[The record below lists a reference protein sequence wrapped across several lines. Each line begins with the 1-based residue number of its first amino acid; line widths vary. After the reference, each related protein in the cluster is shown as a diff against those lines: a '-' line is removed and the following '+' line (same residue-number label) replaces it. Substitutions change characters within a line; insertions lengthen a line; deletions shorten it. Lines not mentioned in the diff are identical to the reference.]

1 MKNLIIFTFLLR
13 SFILSAQ
20 SETDIQLAQHYF
32 INGEFDKA
40 TSYYEK
46 LYSSQSTKIYFT
58 RYLECL
64 IQIKDFK
71 TAEKTIKK
79 YISQNK
85 NDMEI
90 QVVLGEFYEDIDE
103 PQKSAKVYEELLSVV
118 SADPREIINL
128 FQLFVGKRKFELAK
142 KVLDKG
148 KKNAAYYPFNFQYAD
163 LYSLTGNN
171 RLMIEE
177 YINFLILQPSMFE
190 SIQNAISSRI
200 DLSKSDGKDYLMLK
214 EILLQKIQADN
225 SNFIYSEMLIW
236 LFVQNKNFSSAFT
249 QVVALDKRLQG
260 DGYRVL
266 DLGNICLEN
275 KSYDIARNCF
285 NYIISLGSDN
295 QYFIEGQKLLLNSR
309 FIELTT
315 NRAYNQNEI
324 DAALVDYSSVLAR
337 LGKTKFTIGILNEQA
352 HILAF
357 YADRAAE
364 AIVILQDA
372 ILVQSLTDIQRAQL
386 KMQLADIEVLKGDI
400 WEASLLYMQI
410 DKDFKFEAI
419 GDEAKYKNARI
430 FYFDGEFDFAQ
441 SQLNI
446 LKESTSKIIANDAM
460 NLSVSITENF
470 GLDSNYTAM
479 TWFSSAELLIE
490 QHKYLEAFTLFD
502 SIQLNYP
509 LHSLADDILYRKAK
523 AMEMQGKWAE
533 SCMLYEDLLKFY
545 SKDIFADDALFR
557 LGDIYEQILLDKDKA
572 LEYYKKLAIDYK
584 GSFYGAETIKRIRIL
599 RGDKNVE
606 EDIY

>member
-1 MKNLIIFTFLLR
+1 MRNLIIFTFLLR

-32 INGEFDKA
+32 TNGEFDKA

-46 LYSSQSTKIYFT
+46 LFSSQSTKIYFT

-90 QVVLGEFYEDIDE
+90 QVVLGQFYEDIDE

-118 SADPREIINL
+118 SADPGEIINL
-128 FQLFVGKRKFELAK
+128 FQLFVGKRKFDLAK

-148 KKNAAYYPFNFQYAD
+148 KKNAPYYPFNFQYAD

-177 YINFLILQPSMFE
+177 YINYLILQPSMFE

-200 DLSKSDGKDYLMLK
+200 DLSKSDGKDYLILK

-249 QVVALDKRLQG
+249 QVVALDKRIQG
-260 DGYRVL
+260 DGSRVL

-285 NYIISLGSDN
+285 NYIITLGSDN
-295 QYFIEGQKLLLNSR
+295 QYYIEGQKLLLNSR

-324 DAALVDYSSVLAR
+324 DATLVDYNSVIAR

-372 ILVQSLTDIQRAQL
+372 ILVQNLTDIQRAQL

-400 WEASLLYMQI
+400 WEASLLYMKI

-533 SCMLYEDLLKFY
+533 SCMLYEDIIKFY

>member
-1 MKNLIIFTFLLR
+1 MRNLIIFTFLLR

-32 INGEFDKA
+32 TNGEFDKA

-90 QVVLGEFYEDIDE
+90 QVVLGQFYEDIDE

-118 SADPREIINL
+118 SADPGEIINL
-128 FQLFVGKRKFELAK
+128 FQLFVGKRKFDLAK

-148 KKNAAYYPFNFQYAD
+148 KKNAPYYPFNFQYAD

-177 YINFLILQPSMFE
+177 YIDYLILQPSMFE

-200 DLSKSDGKDYLMLK
+200 DLSKSDGKDYLILK

-249 QVVALDKRLQG
+249 QVVALDKRIQG
-260 DGYRVL
+260 DGSRVL

-285 NYIISLGSDN
+285 NYIITLGSDN
-295 QYFIEGQKLLLNSR
+295 QYYIEGQKLLLNSR

-324 DAALVDYSSVLAR
+324 DATLVDYNSVIAR

-372 ILVQSLTDIQRAQL
+372 ILVQNLTDIQRAQL

-400 WEASLLYMQI
+400 WEASLLYMKI

-419 GDEAKYKNARI
+419 GDEAKYKNARV

-533 SCMLYEDLLKFY
+533 SCMLYEDIIKFY

>member
-1 MKNLIIFTFLLR
+1 MRNLIIFTFLLR

-64 IQIKDFK
+64 VQIKDFK

-90 QVVLGEFYEDIDE
+90 QVVLGQFYEDIDE

-118 SADPREIINL
+118 SADPGEIINL
-128 FQLFVGKRKFELAK
+128 FQLFVGKRKFDLAK

-148 KKNAAYYPFNFQYAD
+148 KKNAPYYPFNFQYAD

-177 YINFLILQPSMFE
+177 YINYLILQPSMFE

-200 DLSKSDGKDYLMLK
+200 DLSKSDGKDYLILK

-249 QVVALDKRLQG
+249 QVVALDKRIQG
-260 DGYRVL
+260 DGSRVL

-309 FIELTT
+309 FTELTT

-324 DAALVDYSSVLAR
+324 DATLADYSSVLAR

-533 SCMLYEDLLKFY
+533 SCMLYEDIIKFY

>member
-13 SFILSAQ
+13 SFFLSAQ
-20 SETDIQLAQHYF
+20 TETDIQLAQHYF

-64 IQIKDFK
+64 VQIKDFK

-90 QVVLGEFYEDIDE
+90 QVVLGQFYEDIDE

-118 SADPREIINL
+118 SADPGEIINL
-128 FQLFVGKRKFELAK
+128 FQLFVGKRKFDLAK

-148 KKNAAYYPFNFQYAD
+148 KKNAPYYPFNFQYAD

-177 YINFLILQPSMFE
+177 YINYLILQPSMFE

-200 DLSKSDGKDYLMLK
+200 DLSKSDGKDYLILK

-249 QVVALDKRLQG
+249 QVVALDKRIQG

-285 NYIISLGSDN
+285 NYIITLGTDN

-324 DAALVDYSSVLAR
+324 DATLVDYSSVLAR

-533 SCMLYEDLLKFY
+533 SCMLYEDIIKFY

-557 LGDIYEQILLDKDKA
+557 LGDIYEQILLEKDKA

>member
-1 MKNLIIFTFLLR
+1 M
-13 SFILSAQ
+13 
-20 SETDIQLAQHYF
+20 
-32 INGEFDKA
+32 
-40 TSYYEK
+40 
-46 LYSSQSTKIYFT
+46 
-58 RYLECL
+58 
-64 IQIKDFK
+64 QIKDYK
-71 TAEKTIKK
+71 TAETTIKK
-79 YISQNK
+79 HISQNK
-85 NDMEI
+85 NDKEI
-90 QVVLGEFYEDIDE
+90 QVILGQFYEDIDE
-103 PQKSAKVYEELLSVV
+103 PQKSIKVYEDLLS
-118 SADPREIINL
+118 SFSNDPGEIINL
-128 FQLFVGKRKFELAK
+128 YQLFIGKGKFDIAK

-148 KKNAAYYPFNFQYAD
+148 KKIASYYPFNFQYAD

-171 RLMIEE
+171 RLMLEE
-177 YINFLILQPSMFE
+177 YIDYLLIQPTMAE
-190 SIQNAISSRI
+190 TIQNAISSRV
-200 DLSKSDGKDYLMLK
+200 DLSQSDGKDYLILK
-214 EILLQKIQADN
+214 EILLQKIQVDN
-225 SNFIYSEMLIW
+225 SNFIYAEMLIW
-236 LFVQNKNFSSAFT
+236 LFVQNKNFSAAFT
-249 QVVALDKRLQG
+249 QVVALDKRIQG
-260 DGYRVL
+260 DGLRVL
-266 DLGNICLEN
+266 DLGTICLEN
-275 KSYDIARNCF
+275 KSYAIARNCF
-285 NYIISLGSDN
+285 NYVIALGIDN
-295 QYFIEGQKLLLNSR
+295 QYYIESQKLLLNSR

-315 NRAYNQNEI
+315 NRAYNQSEI
-324 DAALVDYSSVLAR
+324 DATLADYNVALTR

-357 YADRAAE
+357 YADRASE
-364 AIVILQDA
+364 AIIILQDA
-372 ILVQSLTDIQRAQL
+372 ILIQSLTDIQRAQL

-460 NLSVSITENF
+460 HLSVSITENF

-490 QHKYLEAFTLFD
+490 QHKYLEAYTLFD
-502 SIQLNYP
+502 SIQYNFP
-509 LHSLADDILYRKAK
+509 FHALADDILYRKAK
-523 AMEMQGKWAE
+523 AMEMQGKWTE
-533 SCMLYEDLLKFY
+533 SCLLYEDILKFHP
-545 SKDIFADDALFR
+545 KDIFADDALFR

-584 GSFYGAETIKRIRIL
+584 GSFYGAESIKRIRIL

>member
-1 MKNLIIFTFLLR
+1 MRNLIIFTFLLR

-32 INGEFDKA
+32 TNGEFDKA

-90 QVVLGEFYEDIDE
+90 QVVLGQFYEDIDE

-118 SADPREIINL
+118 SADPGEIINL
-128 FQLFVGKRKFELAK
+128 FQLFVGKRKFDLAK

-148 KKNAAYYPFNFQYAD
+148 KKNAPYYPFNFQYAD

-177 YINFLILQPSMFE
+177 YINYLILQPSMFE

-200 DLSKSDGKDYLMLK
+200 DLSKSDGKDYLILK

-249 QVVALDKRLQG
+249 QVVALDKRIQG
-260 DGYRVL
+260 DGSRVL

-285 NYIISLGSDN
+285 NYIITLGSDN
-295 QYFIEGQKLLLNSR
+295 QYYVEGQKLLLNSR

-324 DAALVDYSSVLAR
+324 DATLVDYNSVIAR

-372 ILVQSLTDIQRAQL
+372 ILVQNLTDIQRAQL

-400 WEASLLYMQI
+400 WEASLLYMKI

-533 SCMLYEDLLKFY
+533 SCMLYEDIIKFY

>member
-13 SFILSAQ
+13 SFFLSAQ
-20 SETDIQLAQHYF
+20 TETDIQLAQHYF

-64 IQIKDFK
+64 VQIKDFK

-90 QVVLGEFYEDIDE
+90 QVVLGQFYEDIDE
-103 PQKSAKVYEELLSVV
+103 PQKSAKVYEELLSAV
-118 SADPREIINL
+118 SADPGEIINL
-128 FQLFVGKRKFELAK
+128 FQLFVGKRKFDLAK

-148 KKNAAYYPFNFQYAD
+148 KKIAPYYSFNFQYAD

-177 YINFLILQPSMFE
+177 YINYLILQPAMFE

-200 DLSKSDGKDYLMLK
+200 DLSKSDGKDYLILK

-249 QVVALDKRLQG
+249 QVVALDKRIQG
-260 DGYRVL
+260 DGSRVL

-275 KSYDIARNCF
+275 KTYDIARNCF

-324 DAALVDYSSVLAR
+324 DATLVDYSSVLAR

-533 SCMLYEDLLKFY
+533 SCMLYEDIIKFY

-557 LGDIYEQILLDKDKA
+557 LGDIYEQILLEKDKA

>member
-1 MKNLIIFTFLLR
+1 
-13 SFILSAQ
+13 
-20 SETDIQLAQHYF
+20 
-32 INGEFDKA
+32 
-40 TSYYEK
+40 
-46 LYSSQSTKIYFT
+46 
-58 RYLECL
+58 
-64 IQIKDFK
+64 
-71 TAEKTIKK
+71 
-79 YISQNK
+79 
-85 NDMEI
+85 
-90 QVVLGEFYEDIDE
+90 VVLGEFYEDIDE

-118 SADPREIINL
+118 SADPGEIINL
-128 FQLFVGKRKFELAK
+128 FQLFVGKRKFDLAK

-148 KKNAAYYPFNFQYAD
+148 KKIAPYYPFNFQYAD

-177 YINFLILQPSMFE
+177 YINYLILQPSMFE

-236 LFVQNKNFSSAFT
+236 LFVQNKNFNSAFT

-324 DAALVDYSSVLAR
+324 DATLVDYSSVLAR

-533 SCMLYEDLLKFY
+533 SCMLYEDILKFY

-557 LGDIYEQILLDKDKA
+557 LGDIYDQILLEKDKA

>member
-1 MKNLIIFTFLLR
+1 MRNLIIFTFLLR
-13 SFILSAQ
+13 SFFLSAQ

-32 INGEFDKA
+32 TNGEFDKA

-64 IQIKDFK
+64 VQIKDFK

-90 QVVLGEFYEDIDE
+90 QVVLGQFYEDIDE
-103 PQKSAKVYEELLSVV
+103 PQKSAKVYEELLSAV
-118 SADPREIINL
+118 SADPGEIINL
-128 FQLFVGKRKFELAK
+128 FQLFVGKRKFDLAK

-148 KKNAAYYPFNFQYAD
+148 KKIASYYSFNFQYAD

-177 YINFLILQPSMFE
+177 YINYLILQPAMFE

-200 DLSKSDGKDYLMLK
+200 DLSKSDGKDYLILK

-249 QVVALDKRLQG
+249 QVVALDKRIQG

-324 DAALVDYSSVLAR
+324 DATLADYSSVLAR

-533 SCMLYEDLLKFY
+533 SCMLYEDIIKFY

-557 LGDIYEQILLDKDKA
+557 LGDIYEQILLEQDKA

-606 EDIY
+606 EDVY

>member
-1 MKNLIIFTFLLR
+1 MKSRIILIFLIH
-13 SFILSAQ
+13 SFFSLGQ

-32 INGEFDKA
+32 INGEFEKA

-46 LYSSQSTKIYFT
+46 LYFSQSSKVYFT
-58 RYLECL
+58 RYVECL
-64 IQIKDFK
+64 MQIKDYK

-79 YISQNK
+79 YILQNK
-85 NDMEI
+85 NDIEI
-90 QVVLGEFYEDIDE
+90 KVMLGQFYEDIDE
-103 PQKSAKVYEELLSVV
+103 PQKSAKVYEELLSVL
-118 SADPREIINL
+118 SADPGEIINL
-128 FQLFVGKRKFELAK
+128 FQLFVGKRKFDLAK

-148 KKNAAYYPFNFQYAD
+148 KKNAPYYPFNFQYAD

-177 YINFLILQPSMFE
+177 YINYLILQPSMFE

-200 DLSKSDGKDYLMLK
+200 DLSKSDGKDYLILK

-249 QVVALDKRLQG
+249 QVVALDKRIQG

-324 DAALVDYSSVLAR
+324 DATLADYSSVLAR

-533 SCMLYEDLLKFY
+533 SCMLYEDIIKFY

-557 LGDIYEQILLDKDKA
+557 LGDIYEQILLEKDKA

>member
-1 MKNLIIFTFLLR
+1 MKNLIILTFLFRFFLCA
-13 SFILSAQ
+13 AQ

-32 INGEFDKA
+32 TSGEFDKA

-46 LYSSQSTKIYFT
+46 LYTSQSTKVYFT

-64 IQIKDFK
+64 MQIKDYK

-79 YISQNK
+79 HISQNK
-85 NDMEI
+85 NDKEI
-90 QVVLGEFYEDIDE
+90 QVILGQFYEDIDE
-103 PQKSAKVYEELLSVV
+103 PQKSIKVYEDLLS
-118 SADPREIINL
+118 SFSNDPGEIINL
-128 FQLFVGKRKFELAK
+128 YQLFIGKGKFDIAK

-148 KKNAAYYPFNFQYAD
+148 KKIASYYPFNFQYAD

-171 RLMIEE
+171 RLMLEE
-177 YINFLILQPSMFE
+177 YIDYLLIQPTMAE
-190 SIQNAISSRI
+190 TIQNAISSRV
-200 DLSKSDGKDYLMLK
+200 DLSQSDGKDYLILK
-214 EILLQKIQADN
+214 EILLQKIQVDN
-225 SNFIYSEMLIW
+225 SNFIYAEMLIW
-236 LFVQNKNFSSAFT
+236 LFVQNKNFSAAFT
-249 QVVALDKRLQG
+249 QVVALDKRIQG
-260 DGYRVL
+260 DGSRVL
-266 DLGNICLEN
+266 DLGTICLEN
-275 KSYDIARNCF
+275 KSYAIARNCF
-285 NYIISLGSDN
+285 NYVIALGIDN
-295 QYFIEGQKLLLNSR
+295 QYYIESQKLLLNSR

-315 NRAYNQNEI
+315 NRAYNQSEI
-324 DAALVDYSSVLAR
+324 DATLADYNVALTR
-337 LGKTKFTIGILNEQA
+337 LGKTKFTIAILNEQA

-357 YADRAAE
+357 YADRASE
-364 AIVILQDA
+364 AIIILQDA
-372 ILVQSLTDIQRAQL
+372 ILIQSLTDIQRAQL

-460 NLSVSITENF
+460 HLSVSITENF

-490 QHKYLEAFTLFD
+490 QHKYLEAYTLFD
-502 SIQLNYP
+502 SIQHNFP
-509 LHSLADDILYRKAK
+509 FHALADDILYRKAK
-523 AMEMQGKWAE
+523 AMEMQGKWTE
-533 SCMLYEDLLKFY
+533 SCLLYEDILKFHP
-545 SKDIFADDALFR
+545 KDIFADDALFR

-572 LEYYKKLAIDYK
+572 LEFYKKLAIDYK
-584 GSFYGAETIKRIRIL
+584 GSFYGAESIKRIRIL

>member
-1 MKNLIIFTFLLR
+1 MKNLIILTFLFRFFLCA
-13 SFILSAQ
+13 AQ

-32 INGEFDKA
+32 TSGEFDKA

-46 LYSSQSTKIYFT
+46 LYASQSTKVYFT

-64 IQIKDFK
+64 MQIKDYK

-79 YISQNK
+79 HISQNK
-85 NDMEI
+85 NDKEI
-90 QVVLGEFYEDIDE
+90 QVILGQFYEDIDE
-103 PQKSAKVYEELLSVV
+103 PQKSIKVYEDLLLSF
-118 SADPREIINL
+118 SNDPGEIINL
-128 FQLFVGKRKFELAK
+128 YQLFIGKGKFDLAK

-148 KKNAAYYPFNFQYAD
+148 KKIASYYPFNFQYAD

-171 RLMIEE
+171 RLMLEE
-177 YINFLILQPSMFE
+177 YIDYLLIQPTMAE
-190 SIQNAISSRI
+190 TIQNAISSRV
-200 DLSKSDGKDYLMLK
+200 DLSQSDGKDYLILK
-214 EILLQKIQADN
+214 EILLQKIQVDN
-225 SNFIYSEMLIW
+225 SNFIYAEMLIW
-236 LFVQNKNFSSAFT
+236 LFVQNKNFSAAFT
-249 QVVALDKRLQG
+249 QVVALDKRIQG
-260 DGYRVL
+260 DGSRVL
-266 DLGNICLEN
+266 DLGTICLEN
-275 KSYDIARNCF
+275 KSYAIARNCF
-285 NYIISLGSDN
+285 NYVIALGIDN
-295 QYFIEGQKLLLNSR
+295 QYYIESQKLLLNSR

-315 NRAYNQNEI
+315 NRAYNQSEI
-324 DAALVDYSSVLAR
+324 DATLADYNVALTR
-337 LGKTKFTIGILNEQA
+337 LGKTKFTIAILNEQA

-357 YADRAAE
+357 YADRASE
-364 AIVILQDA
+364 AIIILQDA
-372 ILVQSLTDIQRAQL
+372 ILIQSLTDIQRAQL

-460 NLSVSITENF
+460 HLSVSITENF

-490 QHKYLEAFTLFD
+490 QHKYLEAYTLFD
-502 SIQLNYP
+502 SIQHNFP
-509 LHSLADDILYRKAK
+509 FHALADDILYRKAK
-523 AMEMQGKWAE
+523 AMEMQGKWTE
-533 SCMLYEDLLKFY
+533 SCLLYEDILKFHP
-545 SKDIFADDALFR
+545 KDIFADDALFR

-584 GSFYGAETIKRIRIL
+584 GSFYGAESIKRIRIL

>member
-13 SFILSAQ
+13 SFFLSAQ

-32 INGEFDKA
+32 INGEFEKA

-46 LYSSQSTKIYFT
+46 LYSSQSTKTYFT

-64 IQIKDFK
+64 IQTKDFK

-90 QVVLGEFYEDIDE
+90 QVVLGQFYEDIDE

-118 SADPREIINL
+118 SADPGEIINL
-128 FQLFVGKRKFELAK
+128 YQLFVRKTKFDLAK

-148 KKNAAYYPFNFQYAD
+148 KKIAPYYPFNFQYAD

-177 YINFLILQPSMFE
+177 YINYLILQPTMFE

-200 DLSKSDGKDYLMLK
+200 DLSKSDGKDYLILK

-225 SNFIYSEMLIW
+225 TTFIYSEMLIW

-249 QVVALDKRLQG
+249 QVVALDKRIQG
-260 DGYRVL
+260 DGSRVL

-285 NYIISLGSDN
+285 NYIITLGSDN
-295 QYFIEGQKLLLNSR
+295 QYYIEGQKLLLNSR
-309 FIELTT
+309 FTELTT
-315 NRAYNQNEI
+315 NRAFSQVEI
-324 DAALVDYSSVLAR
+324 DATLADYSSVIAR

-372 ILVQSLTDIQRAQL
+372 ILVQSLTDIQRAQV

-460 NLSVSITENF
+460 HLSVSITENF

-533 SCMLYEDLLKFY
+533 SCMLYEDIIKFY
-545 SKDIFADDALFR
+545 SKDIFADDALFK

-606 EDIY
+606 DDVY

>member
-1 MKNLIIFTFLLR
+1 
-13 SFILSAQ
+13 
-20 SETDIQLAQHYF
+20 
-32 INGEFDKA
+32 
-40 TSYYEK
+40 
-46 LYSSQSTKIYFT
+46 
-58 RYLECL
+58 
-64 IQIKDFK
+64 
-71 TAEKTIKK
+71 
-79 YISQNK
+79 
-85 NDMEI
+85 
-90 QVVLGEFYEDIDE
+90 
-103 PQKSAKVYEELLSVV
+103 
-118 SADPREIINL
+118 
-128 FQLFVGKRKFELAK
+128 
-142 KVLDKG
+142 
-148 KKNAAYYPFNFQYAD
+148 
-163 LYSLTGNN
+163 
-171 RLMIEE
+171 
-177 YINFLILQPSMFE
+177 
-190 SIQNAISSRI
+190 
-200 DLSKSDGKDYLMLK
+200 
-214 EILLQKIQADN
+214 
-225 SNFIYSEMLIW
+225 
-236 LFVQNKNFSSAFT
+236 
-249 QVVALDKRLQG
+249 
-260 DGYRVL
+260 
-266 DLGNICLEN
+266 
-275 KSYDIARNCF
+275 
-285 NYIISLGSDN
+285 
-295 QYFIEGQKLLLNSR
+295 
-309 FIELTT
+309 
-315 NRAYNQNEI
+315 
-324 DAALVDYSSVLAR
+324 
-337 LGKTKFTIGILNEQA
+337 
-352 HILAF
+352 
-357 YADRAAE
+357 
-364 AIVILQDA
+364 LQDA

-533 SCMLYEDLLKFY
+533 SCMLYEDIIKFY

-557 LGDIYEQILLDKDKA
+557 LGDIYEQILLEKDKA

>member
-64 IQIKDFK
+64 VQIKDFK

-90 QVVLGEFYEDIDE
+90 QVVLGQFYEDIDE

-118 SADPREIINL
+118 SADPGEIINL
-128 FQLFVGKRKFELAK
+128 FQLFVGKRKFDLAK

-148 KKNAAYYPFNFQYAD
+148 KKIASYYSFNFQYAD

-177 YINFLILQPSMFE
+177 YINYLILQPTMFE

-200 DLSKSDGKDYLMLK
+200 DLSKSDGKDYLILK

-225 SNFIYSEMLIW
+225 TTFIYSEMLIW

-249 QVVALDKRLQG
+249 QVVALDKRIQG

-324 DAALVDYSSVLAR
+324 DATLADYSSVLAR

-533 SCMLYEDLLKFY
+533 SCLLYEDIIKFY

-557 LGDIYEQILLDKDKA
+557 LGDIYEQILLEKDKA

>member
-90 QVVLGEFYEDIDE
+90 QVVLGQFYEDIDE

-118 SADPREIINL
+118 SADPGEIINL
-128 FQLFVGKRKFELAK
+128 FQLFVGKRKFDLAK

-177 YINFLILQPSMFE
+177 YINYLILQPSMFE

-324 DAALVDYSSVLAR
+324 DATLVDYSSVLAR

-490 QHKYLEAFTLFD
+490 QHKYSEAFELFD

-533 SCMLYEDLLKFY
+533 SCLLYEDILKFY

-557 LGDIYEQILLDKDKA
+557 LGDIYEQILLEKDKA

-584 GSFYGAETIKRIRIL
+584 GSFYGAEIIKRIRIL

>member
-13 SFILSAQ
+13 SFFLSAQ
-20 SETDIQLAQHYF
+20 TETDIQLAQHYF

-64 IQIKDFK
+64 VQIKDFK

-90 QVVLGEFYEDIDE
+90 QVVLGQFYEDIDE
-103 PQKSAKVYEELLSVV
+103 PQKSAKVYEELLSAV
-118 SADPREIINL
+118 SADPGEIINL
-128 FQLFVGKRKFELAK
+128 FQLFVGKRKFDLAK

-148 KKNAAYYPFNFQYAD
+148 KKIAPYYSFNFQYAD

-177 YINFLILQPSMFE
+177 YINYLILQPAMFE

-200 DLSKSDGKDYLMLK
+200 DLSKSDGKDYLILK

-324 DAALVDYSSVLAR
+324 DATLVDYSSVLAR

-533 SCMLYEDLLKFY
+533 SCMLYEDIIKFY

-557 LGDIYEQILLDKDKA
+557 LGDMYEQILEDKEKA

>member
-1 MKNLIIFTFLLR
+1 MRNLIIFTFLLR

-32 INGEFDKA
+32 TNGEFDKA

-90 QVVLGEFYEDIDE
+90 QVVLGQFYEDIDE

-118 SADPREIINL
+118 SADPGEIINL
-128 FQLFVGKRKFELAK
+128 FQLFVGKRKFDLAK

-148 KKNAAYYPFNFQYAD
+148 KKIAPYYPFNFQYAD

-177 YINFLILQPSMFE
+177 YINYLILQPSMFE

-200 DLSKSDGKDYLMLK
+200 DLSKSDGKDYLILK

-249 QVVALDKRLQG
+249 QVVALDKRIQG
-260 DGYRVL
+260 DGSRVL

-285 NYIISLGSDN
+285 NYIITLGSDN
-295 QYFIEGQKLLLNSR
+295 QYYIEGQKLLLNSR

-324 DAALVDYSSVLAR
+324 DATLVDYNSVIAR

-372 ILVQSLTDIQRAQL
+372 ILVQNLTDIQRAQL

-400 WEASLLYMQI
+400 WEASLLYMKI

-490 QHKYLEAFTLFD
+490 QHKYSEAFELFD

-533 SCMLYEDLLKFY
+533 SCLLYEDILKFY

-557 LGDIYEQILLDKDKA
+557 LGDIYEQILLEKDKA

-584 GSFYGAETIKRIRIL
+584 GSFYGAEIIKRIRIL

>member
-64 IQIKDFK
+64 VQIKDFK

-90 QVVLGEFYEDIDE
+90 QVVLGQFYEDIDE

-118 SADPREIINL
+118 SADPGEIINL
-128 FQLFVGKRKFELAK
+128 FQLFVGKRKFDLAK

-148 KKNAAYYPFNFQYAD
+148 KKNAPYYPFNFQYAD

-177 YINFLILQPSMFE
+177 YINYLILQPSMFE

-200 DLSKSDGKDYLMLK
+200 DLSKSDGKDYLILK

-324 DAALVDYSSVLAR
+324 DATLVDYSSVLAR

-533 SCMLYEDLLKFY
+533 SCLLYEDILKFY

-557 LGDIYEQILLDKDKA
+557 LGDIYEQILLEKDKA

-584 GSFYGAETIKRIRIL
+584 GSFYGAEIIKRIRIL

>member
-13 SFILSAQ
+13 SFFLSAQ
-20 SETDIQLAQHYF
+20 TETDIQLAQHYF

-79 YISQNK
+79 YISQKK

-90 QVVLGEFYEDIDE
+90 QVVLGQFYEDIDE

-118 SADPREIINL
+118 SADPGEIINL
-128 FQLFVGKRKFELAK
+128 FQLFVGKRKFDLAK

-148 KKNAAYYPFNFQYAD
+148 KKNAPYYPFNFQYAD

-177 YINFLILQPSMFE
+177 YINYLILQPSMFE

-200 DLSKSDGKDYLMLK
+200 DLSKSDGKDYLILK

-249 QVVALDKRLQG
+249 QVVALDKRIQG
-260 DGYRVL
+260 DGSRVL

-285 NYIISLGSDN
+285 NYIITLGSDN
-295 QYFIEGQKLLLNSR
+295 QYYIEGQKLLLNSR
-309 FIELTT
+309 FTELTT
-315 NRAYNQNEI
+315 NRAFSQVEI
-324 DAALVDYSSVLAR
+324 DATLADYSSVLAR

-357 YADRAAE
+357 YAARAAE

-533 SCMLYEDLLKFY
+533 SCMLYEDIIKFY

-557 LGDIYEQILLDKDKA
+557 LGDIYEQILLEKDKA

>member
-1 MKNLIIFTFLLR
+1 MRNLIIFTFLLR

-58 RYLECL
+58 RYLQCL
-64 IQIKDFK
+64 VQIKDFK

-90 QVVLGEFYEDIDE
+90 QVVLGQFYEDIDE

-118 SADPREIINL
+118 SADPGEIINL
-128 FQLFVGKRKFELAK
+128 FQLFVGKRKFDLAK

-177 YINFLILQPSMFE
+177 YINYLILQPSMFE

-200 DLSKSDGKDYLMLK
+200 DLSKSDGKDYLILK

-249 QVVALDKRLQG
+249 QVVALDKRIQG
-260 DGYRVL
+260 DGSRVL

-275 KSYDIARNCF
+275 KSYNIARNCF
-285 NYIISLGSDN
+285 NYLISLGSDN
-295 QYFIEGQKLLLNSR
+295 QYYIEGQKLLLNSR
-309 FIELTT
+309 FTELTT
-315 NRAYNQNEI
+315 NRAFSQVEI
-324 DAALVDYSSVLAR
+324 DATLADYSSVLAR

-357 YADRAAE
+357 YAARAAE

-533 SCMLYEDLLKFY
+533 SCMLYEDIIKFY

-599 RGDKNVE
+599 RGDKNIE

>member
-1 MKNLIIFTFLLR
+1 MKNLIILTFLFRFFLCA
-13 SFILSAQ
+13 AQ

-32 INGEFDKA
+32 TSGEFDKA

-46 LYSSQSTKIYFT
+46 LYTSQSTKVYFT

-64 IQIKDFK
+64 MQIKDYK

-79 YISQNK
+79 HISQNK
-85 NDMEI
+85 NDKEI
-90 QVVLGEFYEDIDE
+90 QVILGQFYEDIDE
-103 PQKSAKVYEELLSVV
+103 PQKSIKVYEDLLS
-118 SADPREIINL
+118 SFSNDPGEIINL
-128 FQLFVGKRKFELAK
+128 YQLFIGKGKFDIAK

-148 KKNAAYYPFNFQYAD
+148 KKIASYYPFNFQYAD

-171 RLMIEE
+171 RLMLEE
-177 YINFLILQPSMFE
+177 YIDYLLIQPTMAE
-190 SIQNAISSRI
+190 TIQNAISSRV
-200 DLSKSDGKDYLMLK
+200 DLSQSDGKDYLILK
-214 EILLQKIQADN
+214 EILLQKIQVDN
-225 SNFIYSEMLIW
+225 SNFIYAEMLIW
-236 LFVQNKNFSSAFT
+236 LFVQNKNFSAAFT
-249 QVVALDKRLQG
+249 QVVALDKRIQG
-260 DGYRVL
+260 DGSRVL
-266 DLGNICLEN
+266 DLGTICLEN
-275 KSYDIARNCF
+275 KSYAIARNCF
-285 NYIISLGSDN
+285 NYVIALGIDN
-295 QYFIEGQKLLLNSR
+295 QYYIESQKLLLNSR

-315 NRAYNQNEI
+315 NRAYNQSEI
-324 DAALVDYSSVLAR
+324 DATLADYNVALTR
-337 LGKTKFTIGILNEQA
+337 LGKTKFTIAILNEQA

-357 YADRAAE
+357 YADRASE
-364 AIVILQDA
+364 AIIILQDA
-372 ILVQSLTDIQRAQL
+372 ILIQSLTDIQRAQL

-460 NLSVSITENF
+460 HLSVSITENF

-533 SCMLYEDLLKFY
+533 SCMLYEDIIKFY

-606 EDIY
+606 EDVY

>member
-13 SFILSAQ
+13 SFFLSAQ
-20 SETDIQLAQHYF
+20 TETDIQLAQHYF

-64 IQIKDFK
+64 VQIKDFK

-90 QVVLGEFYEDIDE
+90 QVVLGQFYEDIDE

-118 SADPREIINL
+118 SADPGEIINL
-128 FQLFVGKRKFELAK
+128 FQLFVGKRKFDLAK

-148 KKNAAYYPFNFQYAD
+148 KKNAPYYPFNFQYAD

-177 YINFLILQPSMFE
+177 YINYLILQPSMFE

-200 DLSKSDGKDYLMLK
+200 DLSKSDGKDYLILK

-324 DAALVDYSSVLAR
+324 DATLADYSSVLAR

-533 SCMLYEDLLKFY
+533 SCMLYEDIIKFY

-557 LGDIYEQILLDKDKA
+557 LGDMYEQILEDKEKA

>member
-1 MKNLIIFTFLLR
+1 MKNFIILTFLLR
-13 SFILSAQ
+13 SFFFAAQ

-46 LYSSQSTKIYFT
+46 LYISQSSKVYFT

-64 IQIKDFK
+64 MQIKDYK

-79 YISQNK
+79 HISQNK
-85 NDMEI
+85 NDIEI
-90 QVVLGEFYEDIDE
+90 QVILGQFYEDIDE
-103 PQKSAKVYEELLSVV
+103 PQKSLKVYEELLTSF
-118 SADPREIINL
+118 SNDPGEIINL
-128 FQLFVGKRKFELAK
+128 YQLFVGKKKFELAK

-148 KKNAAYYPFNFQYAD
+148 KKIASDYPFNFQYAN
-163 LYSLTGNN
+163 LYFLTGNN
-171 RLMIEE
+171 SLMLEE
-177 YINFLILQPSMFE
+177 YINYLLVQPTMFE
-190 SIQNAISSRI
+190 TIQNEISSRI
-200 DLSKSDGKDYLMLK
+200 DLSKSDGKDYLILK
-214 EILLQKIQADN
+214 EILLQKIQAEN

-236 LFVQNKNFSSAFT
+236 LFVQNKNFNSAYT
-249 QVVALDKRLQG
+249 QVVALDKRIQG
-260 DGYRVL
+260 DGSRVL
-266 DLGNICLEN
+266 ELGNICLEN
-275 KSYDIARNCF
+275 KSYAIARNCF
-285 NYIISLGSDN
+285 NYLISLGPDN
-295 QYFIEGQKLLLNSR
+295 QYYIEGQKLLLNSR
-309 FIELTT
+309 FLELTT
-315 NRAYNQNEI
+315 NRAFNQGEI
-324 DAALVDYSSVLAR
+324 DATLADYSTVLAR

-357 YADRAAE
+357 YADRASE
-364 AIVILQDA
+364 AIIILQDA
-372 ILVQSLTDIQRAQL
+372 LLVQSLTDIQRAQL

-460 NLSVSITENF
+460 HLSVSITENF
-470 GLDSNYTAM
+470 GLDSNYAAM
-479 TWFSSAELLIE
+479 TWFSSAELFIE
-490 QHKYLEAFTLFD
+490 QHKYLDAFSLFD
-502 SIQLNYP
+502 SIQQNFP
-509 LHSLADDILYRKAK
+509 FHALADDILYRKAK

-533 SCMLYEDLLKFY
+533 SCLLYEDILKFHP
-545 SKDIFADDALFR
+545 KDIFADDALFR
-557 LGDIYEQILLDKDKA
+557 LGDIYDQILLDKDKA

-606 EDIY
+606 DDVY

>member
-1 MKNLIIFTFLLR
+1 MRNLIIFTFLLR

-32 INGEFDKA
+32 TNGEFDKA

-90 QVVLGEFYEDIDE
+90 QVVLGQFYEDIDE

-118 SADPREIINL
+118 SADPGEIINL
-128 FQLFVGKRKFELAK
+128 FQLFVGKRKFDLAK

-148 KKNAAYYPFNFQYAD
+148 KKNAPYYPFNFQYAD

-177 YINFLILQPSMFE
+177 YINYLILQPSMFE

-200 DLSKSDGKDYLMLK
+200 DLSKSDGKDYLILK

-249 QVVALDKRLQG
+249 QVVALDKRIQG
-260 DGYRVL
+260 DGSRVL

-285 NYIISLGSDN
+285 NYIITLGSDN
-295 QYFIEGQKLLLNSR
+295 QYYIEGQKLLLNSR
-309 FIELTT
+309 FTELTT
-315 NRAYNQNEI
+315 NRAFSQVEI
-324 DAALVDYSSVLAR
+324 DATLADYSSVLAR

-400 WEASLLYMQI
+400 WEASLLYMKI

-502 SIQLNYP
+502 SIRLNYP

-533 SCMLYEDLLKFY
+533 SCMLYEDIIKFY

-557 LGDIYEQILLDKDKA
+557 LGDIYEQILLEKDKA

>member
-1 MKNLIIFTFLLR
+1 MRNLIIFTFLLR

-32 INGEFDKA
+32 TNGEFDKA

-90 QVVLGEFYEDIDE
+90 QVVLGQFYEDIDE

-118 SADPREIINL
+118 SANPGEIINL
-128 FQLFVGKRKFELAK
+128 FQLFVGKRKFDLAK

-148 KKNAAYYPFNFQYAD
+148 KKNAPYYPFNFQYAD

-177 YINFLILQPSMFE
+177 YINYLILQPSMFE

-200 DLSKSDGKDYLMLK
+200 DLSKSDGKDYLILK

-249 QVVALDKRLQG
+249 QVVALDKRIQG
-260 DGYRVL
+260 DGSRVL

-285 NYIISLGSDN
+285 NYIITLGSDN
-295 QYFIEGQKLLLNSR
+295 QYYIEGQKLLLNSR

-324 DAALVDYSSVLAR
+324 DATLVDYNSVIAR

-364 AIVILQDA
+364 AIIILQDA

-490 QHKYLEAFTLFD
+490 QHKYLEAFILFD

-533 SCMLYEDLLKFY
+533 SCMLYEDIIKFY

>member
-13 SFILSAQ
+13 SFFLSAQ
-20 SETDIQLAQHYF
+20 TETDIQLAQHYF

-64 IQIKDFK
+64 VQIKDFK

-90 QVVLGEFYEDIDE
+90 QVVLGQFYEDIDE
-103 PQKSAKVYEELLSVV
+103 PQKSAKVYEELLSAV
-118 SADPREIINL
+118 SADPGEIINL
-128 FQLFVGKRKFELAK
+128 FQLFVGKRKFDLAK

-148 KKNAAYYPFNFQYAD
+148 KKNAPYYPFNFQYAD

-177 YINFLILQPSMFE
+177 YINYLILQPSMFE

-200 DLSKSDGKDYLMLK
+200 DLSKSDGKDYLILK

-249 QVVALDKRLQG
+249 QVVALDKRIQG
-260 DGYRVL
+260 DGSRVL

-275 KSYDIARNCF
+275 KTYDIARNCF

-324 DAALVDYSSVLAR
+324 DATLADYSSVLAR

-533 SCMLYEDLLKFY
+533 SCMLYEDIINFY

-557 LGDIYEQILLDKDKA
+557 LGDMYEQILEDKEKA

>member
-1 MKNLIIFTFLLR
+1 MRNLIIFNFLLR

-90 QVVLGEFYEDIDE
+90 QVVLGQFYEDIDE

-118 SADPREIINL
+118 SADPGEIINL
-128 FQLFVGKRKFELAK
+128 FQLFVGKRKFDLAK

-148 KKNAAYYPFNFQYAD
+148 KKNAPYYPFNFQYAD

-177 YINFLILQPSMFE
+177 YINYLILQPSMFE

-200 DLSKSDGKDYLMLK
+200 DLSKSDGKDYLILK

-249 QVVALDKRLQG
+249 QVVALDKRIQG
-260 DGYRVL
+260 DGSRVL

-285 NYIISLGSDN
+285 NYIITLGSDN
-295 QYFIEGQKLLLNSR
+295 QYYIEGQKLLLNSR
-309 FIELTT
+309 FTELTT
-315 NRAYNQNEI
+315 NRAFSQVEI
-324 DAALVDYSSVLAR
+324 DATLADYSSVIAQ

-352 HILAF
+352 YILAF
-357 YADRAAE
+357 FADRASE
-364 AIVILQDA
+364 AILILQDA
-372 ILVQSLTDIQRAQL
+372 LLIKALTDIQRAQV

-419 GDEAKYKNARI
+419 GDEAKFKNARI

-460 NLSVSITENF
+460 HLSVSITENF

-533 SCMLYEDLLKFY
+533 SCMLYEDIIKFY

-606 EDIY
+606 DDVY

>member
-1 MKNLIIFTFLLR
+1 MRNLIIFTFLLR

-32 INGEFDKA
+32 TNGEFDKA

-64 IQIKDFK
+64 VQIKDFK

-90 QVVLGEFYEDIDE
+90 QVVLGQFYEDIDE

-118 SADPREIINL
+118 SADPGEIINL
-128 FQLFVGKRKFELAK
+128 FQLFVGKRKFDLAK

-148 KKNAAYYPFNFQYAD
+148 KKNAPYYPFNFQYAD

-177 YINFLILQPSMFE
+177 YINYLILQPSMFE

-200 DLSKSDGKDYLMLK
+200 DLSKSDGKDYLILK

-249 QVVALDKRLQG
+249 QVVALDKRIQG
-260 DGYRVL
+260 DGSRVL

-285 NYIISLGSDN
+285 NYIITLGSDN
-295 QYFIEGQKLLLNSR
+295 QYFIEGQKMLLNSR

-324 DAALVDYSSVLAR
+324 DATLVDYSSVLAR

-533 SCMLYEDLLKFY
+533 SCMLYEDIIKFY

-557 LGDIYEQILLDKDKA
+557 LGDIYEQILLEKDKA

>member
-1 MKNLIIFTFLLR
+1 MRNLIIFTFLLR

-32 INGEFDKA
+32 TNGEFDKA

-90 QVVLGEFYEDIDE
+90 QVVLGQFYEDIDE

-118 SADPREIINL
+118 SADPGEIINL
-128 FQLFVGKRKFELAK
+128 FQLFVGKRKFDLAK

-148 KKNAAYYPFNFQYAD
+148 KKNAPYYPFNFQYAD

-177 YINFLILQPSMFE
+177 YIDYLILQPSMFE

-200 DLSKSDGKDYLMLK
+200 DLSKSDGKDYLILK

-249 QVVALDKRLQG
+249 QVVALDKRIQG
-260 DGYRVL
+260 DGSRVL

-285 NYIISLGSDN
+285 NYIITLGSDN
-295 QYFIEGQKLLLNSR
+295 QYYIEGQKLLLNSR

-324 DAALVDYSSVLAR
+324 DATLVDYNSVIAR

-372 ILVQSLTDIQRAQL
+372 ILVQNLTDIQRAQL

-400 WEASLLYMQI
+400 WEASLLYMKI

-470 GLDSNYTAM
+470 GIDSNYSAM

-533 SCMLYEDLLKFY
+533 SCMLYEDIIKFY

>member
-1 MKNLIIFTFLLR
+1 MRNLIIFTFLLR

-32 INGEFDKA
+32 TNGEFDKA

-90 QVVLGEFYEDIDE
+90 QVVLGQFYEDIDE

-118 SADPREIINL
+118 SADPGEIINL
-128 FQLFVGKRKFELAK
+128 FQLFVGKRKFDLAK

-148 KKNAAYYPFNFQYAD
+148 KKNAPYYPFNFQYAD

-177 YINFLILQPSMFE
+177 YINYLILQPSMFE

-200 DLSKSDGKDYLMLK
+200 DLSKSDGKDYLILK

-249 QVVALDKRLQG
+249 QVVALDKRIQG
-260 DGYRVL
+260 DGSRVL

-285 NYIISLGSDN
+285 NYIITLGSDN
-295 QYFIEGQKLLLNSR
+295 QYYIEGQKLLLNSR

-324 DAALVDYSSVLAR
+324 DATLVDYNSVIAR

-533 SCMLYEDLLKFY
+533 SCMLYEDIIKFY

>member
-64 IQIKDFK
+64 VQIKDFK

-90 QVVLGEFYEDIDE
+90 QVVLGQFYEDIDE

-118 SADPREIINL
+118 SADPGEIINL
-128 FQLFVGKRKFELAK
+128 FQLFVGKRKFDLAK

-177 YINFLILQPSMFE
+177 YINYLILQPSMFE

-200 DLSKSDGKDYLMLK
+200 DLSKSDGKDYLILK

-249 QVVALDKRLQG
+249 QVVALDKRIQG
-260 DGYRVL
+260 DGSRVL

-285 NYIISLGSDN
+285 NYIITLGSDN
-295 QYFIEGQKLLLNSR
+295 QYYIEGQKLLLNSR
-309 FIELTT
+309 FTELTT
-315 NRAYNQNEI
+315 NRAFSQVEI
-324 DAALVDYSSVLAR
+324 DATLADYSSVLAR

-533 SCMLYEDLLKFY
+533 SCLLYEDILKFY

-557 LGDIYEQILLDKDKA
+557 LGDIYEQILLEKDKA

>member
-90 QVVLGEFYEDIDE
+90 QVVLGQFYEDIDE

-118 SADPREIINL
+118 SADPGEIINL
-128 FQLFVGKRKFELAK
+128 FQLFVGKRKFDLAK

-148 KKNAAYYPFNFQYAD
+148 KKNAPYYPFNFQYAD

-177 YINFLILQPSMFE
+177 YINYLILQPSMFE

-200 DLSKSDGKDYLMLK
+200 DLSKSDGKDYLILK

-249 QVVALDKRLQG
+249 QVVALDKRIQG
-260 DGYRVL
+260 DGSRVL

-324 DAALVDYSSVLAR
+324 DATLVDYSSVLAR

-490 QHKYLEAFTLFD
+490 QHKYSEAFELFD

-533 SCMLYEDLLKFY
+533 SCLLYEDILKFY

-557 LGDIYEQILLDKDKA
+557 LGDIYEQILLEKDKA

-584 GSFYGAETIKRIRIL
+584 GSFYGAEIIKRIRIL

>member
-1 MKNLIIFTFLLR
+1 MRNLIIFTFLLR

-32 INGEFDKA
+32 TNGEFDKA

-90 QVVLGEFYEDIDE
+90 QVVLGQFYEDIDE

-118 SADPREIINL
+118 SADPGEIINL
-128 FQLFVGKRKFELAK
+128 FQLFVGKRKFDLAK

-148 KKNAAYYPFNFQYAD
+148 KKNAPYYPFNFQYAD

-177 YINFLILQPSMFE
+177 YINYLILQPSMFE

-200 DLSKSDGKDYLMLK
+200 DLSKSDGKDYLILK

-249 QVVALDKRLQG
+249 QVVALDKRIQG
-260 DGYRVL
+260 DGSRVL

-285 NYIISLGSDN
+285 NYIITLGSDN
-295 QYFIEGQKLLLNSR
+295 QYYIEGQKLLLNSR

-324 DAALVDYSSVLAR
+324 DATLVDYNSVIAR

-372 ILVQSLTDIQRAQL
+372 ILVQNLTDIQRAQL

-400 WEASLLYMQI
+400 WEASLLYMKI

-460 NLSVSITENF
+460 NLSVSIKENF
-470 GLDSNYTAM
+470 GLDSNYSAM

-533 SCMLYEDLLKFY
+533 SCMLYEDIIKFY

>member
-1 MKNLIIFTFLLR
+1 MRNLIIFTFLLR

-32 INGEFDKA
+32 TNGEFDKA

-90 QVVLGEFYEDIDE
+90 QVVLGQFYEDIDE

-118 SADPREIINL
+118 SADPGEIINL
-128 FQLFVGKRKFELAK
+128 FQLFVGKRKFDLAK

-148 KKNAAYYPFNFQYAD
+148 KKNAPYYPFNFQYAD

-177 YINFLILQPSMFE
+177 YINYLILQPSMFE
-190 SIQNAISSRI
+190 SIQNAIASRI
-200 DLSKSDGKDYLMLK
+200 DLSKSDGKDYLILK

-249 QVVALDKRLQG
+249 QVVALDKRIQG
-260 DGYRVL
+260 DGSRVL

-285 NYIISLGSDN
+285 NYIITLGSDN
-295 QYFIEGQKLLLNSR
+295 QYYVEGQKLLLNSR

-324 DAALVDYSSVLAR
+324 DATLVDYNSVIAR

-372 ILVQSLTDIQRAQL
+372 ILVQNLTDIQRAQL

-400 WEASLLYMQI
+400 WEASLLYMKI

-533 SCMLYEDLLKFY
+533 SCMLYEDIIKFY

>member
-1 MKNLIIFTFLLR
+1 MRNLIIFTFLLR

-32 INGEFDKA
+32 TNGEFDKA

-90 QVVLGEFYEDIDE
+90 QVVLGQFYEDIDE

-118 SADPREIINL
+118 SANPGEIINL
-128 FQLFVGKRKFELAK
+128 FQLFVGKRKFDLAK

-148 KKNAAYYPFNFQYAD
+148 KKNAPYYPFNFQYAD

-177 YINFLILQPSMFE
+177 YINYLILQPSMFE

-200 DLSKSDGKDYLMLK
+200 DLSKSDGKDYLILK

-249 QVVALDKRLQG
+249 QVVALDKRIQG
-260 DGYRVL
+260 DGSRVL

-285 NYIISLGSDN
+285 NYIITLGSDN
-295 QYFIEGQKLLLNSR
+295 QYYIEGQKLLLNSR

-324 DAALVDYSSVLAR
+324 DATLVDYNSVIAR

-372 ILVQSLTDIQRAQL
+372 ILVQNLTDIQRAQL

-533 SCMLYEDLLKFY
+533 SCMLYEDIIKFY

-557 LGDIYEQILLDKDKA
+557 LGDIYEQILEDKEKA

>member
-1 MKNLIIFTFLLR
+1 MKNFIILTFL
-13 SFILSAQ
+13 FHFFFCAAQ

-32 INGEFDKA
+32 TNGEFDKA

-46 LYSSQSTKIYFT
+46 LYISQNTKVYFT

-64 IQIKDFK
+64 MQIKDYK

-79 YISQNK
+79 HISQNK

-90 QVVLGEFYEDIDE
+90 QVILGQFYEDIDE
-103 PQKSAKVYEELLSVV
+103 PQKSLKVYEELLTSF
-118 SADPREIINL
+118 SNDPGEIINL
-128 FQLFVGKRKFELAK
+128 YQLFVGKKKFELAK

-148 KKNAAYYPFNFQYAD
+148 KKIASYYPFNFQYAN
-163 LYSLTGNN
+163 LYFLTGNN
-171 RLMIEE
+171 RLMMEE
-177 YINFLILQPSMFE
+177 YINYLLVQPTMFE
-190 SIQNAISSRI
+190 TIQNEISSRI
-200 DLSKSDGKDYLMLK
+200 DLSKSDGKDYLILK
-214 EILLQKIQADN
+214 EILLQKIQAEN
-225 SNFIYSEMLIW
+225 STFIYSEMLIW
-236 LFVQNKNFSSAFT
+236 LFVQNKNFNSAFT
-249 QVVALDKRLQG
+249 QVVALDKRIQG
-260 DGYRVL
+260 DGSRIL

-275 KSYDIARNCF
+275 KSYAIARNCF
-285 NYIISLGSDN
+285 NYLISLGPDN
-295 QYFIEGQKLLLNSR
+295 QYYIEGQKLLLNSR
-309 FIELTT
+309 FLELTT
-315 NRAYNQNEI
+315 NRAFNQGEI
-324 DAALVDYSSVLAR
+324 DATLADYSTVLAR

-357 YADRAAE
+357 YADRAPE
-364 AIVILQDA
+364 AIIILQDA
-372 ILVQSLTDIQRAQL
+372 LLVQSLTDIQRAQL

-460 NLSVSITENF
+460 HLSVSITENF
-470 GLDSNYTAM
+470 GLDSNYAAM
-479 TWFSSAELLIE
+479 SWFSSAELLIE
-490 QHKYLEAFTLFD
+490 QHKYLEAFSLFD
-502 SIQLNYP
+502 SIQYNFP

-523 AMEMQGKWAE
+523 AMEMQGKWSE
-533 SCMLYEDLLKFY
+533 SCLLYEDVLK
-545 SKDIFADDALFR
+545 SHPKDIFADDALFR
-557 LGDIYEQILLDKDKA
+557 LGDIYDQILLDKDKA

-606 EDIY
+606 EDAY